1 MDMNYVTAYQE
12 VLLENLDAIL
22 KQNFQFQ
29 TRFKL
34 YEMDSNKQAELQAK
48 FNELSANYQEA
59 VNKLDEFKNS
69 SQVYKVQAESSDAI
83 VQEKNRIQSALNDA
97 MREITVLN
105 QSIQTKDR
113 EISDLKDIIA
123 KPKEE
128 EKPKKVAV
136 KKVEDKPE
144 ETKIENLA
152 KPKIDSVN
160 TF

>member
-1 MDMNYVTAYQE
+1 MDVNYVTAYQE

-29 TRFKL
+29 TRLKL

-113 EISDLKDIIA
+113 EISNLKDIIA

>member
-29 TRFKL
+29 TRLKL

-136 KKVEDKPE
+136 KKVEDRPE

>member
-1 MDMNYVTAYQE
+1 MDVNYVTAYQE

-29 TRFKL
+29 TRLKL

-59 VNKLDEFKNS
+59 VNKLDEFKSS

-113 EISDLKDIIA
+113 EISNLKDIIA

>member
-1 MDMNYVTAYQE
+1 MDVNYVTAYQE

-29 TRFKL
+29 TRLKL

-48 FNELSANYQEA
+48 FNELSANYQEV

-69 SQVYKVQAESSDAI
+69 SQVYRVQAESSDAI

>member
-1 MDMNYVTAYQE
+1 MDVNYVTAYQE

-29 TRFKL
+29 TRLKL

-59 VNKLDEFKNS
+59 VNKLDEFKSS

-105 QSIQTKDR
+105 QSIQTKDK

-152 KPKIDSVN
+152 KLKIDSVN

>member
-1 MDMNYVTAYQE
+1 MDVNYITAHQE

-29 TRFKL
+29 TRLKL
-34 YEMDSNKQAELQAK
+34 YENEANKQAELQAK

-59 VNKLDEFKNS
+59 VNKLEEFKNS
-69 SQVYKVQAESSDAI
+69 TQVYRVQAESNDAI
-83 VQEKNRIQSALNDA
+83 VQEKNRIQSALNDS

-105 QSIQTKDR
+105 KSIQMKDI

-123 KPKEE
+123 RPKEE
-128 EKPKKVAV
+128 EKSKKAAV
-136 KKVEDKPE
+136 KKIEYKPE
-144 ETKIENLA
+144 ETKIE
-152 KPKIDSVN
+152 KMVDSVN

>member
-1 MDMNYVTAYQE
+1 MSVEFSNAYQE

-29 TRFKL
+29 TRLKL

-152 KPKIDSVN
+152 KLKIDSVN

>member
-29 TRFKL
+29 TRLKL

>member
-1 MDMNYVTAYQE
+1 MDVNYVTAYQE

-29 TRFKL
+29 TRLKL
-34 YEMDSNKQAELQAK
+34 YEKDSNKQAELQAK

-59 VNKLDEFKNS
+59 VNKLEEFKSS

-83 VQEKNRIQSALNDA
+83 TQEKNRIQSALNDA

-105 QSIQTKDR
+105 QSIQTKDK

-144 ETKIENLA
+144 ETKIESLD
-152 KPKIDSVN
+152 KLKVDSVN

>member
-1 MDMNYVTAYQE
+1 
-12 VLLENLDAIL
+12 
-22 KQNFQFQ
+22 
-29 TRFKL
+29 
-34 YEMDSNKQAELQAK
+34 MDSNKQAELQAK
-48 FNELSANYQEA
+48 FNELTANYQEA
-59 VNKLDEFKNS
+59 VNKLDEFKSS

>member
-29 TRFKL
+29 TRLKL

-59 VNKLDEFKNS
+59 VNKLDEFKSS

-113 EISDLKDIIA
+113 EISNLKDIIA

-152 KPKIDSVN
+152 KHKIDSVN

>member
-1 MDMNYVTAYQE
+1 MDVNYVTAYQE

-29 TRFKL
+29 TRLKL
-34 YEMDSNKQAELQAK
+34 YEKDSNKQAELQAK
-48 FNELSANYQEA
+48 FNELSANYQET
-59 VNKLDEFKNS
+59 VNKLEEFKNS

-105 QSIQTKDR
+105 QSIQTKDK

-144 ETKIENLA
+144 ETKIESLD
-152 KPKIDSVN
+152 KLKVDSVN

>member
-1 MDMNYVTAYQE
+1 MDVNYVTAYQE

-29 TRFKL
+29 TRLKL

-59 VNKLDEFKNS
+59 VNKLDEFKSS

>member
-1 MDMNYVTAYQE
+1 MDVNYVTAYQE

-29 TRFKL
+29 TRLKL
-34 YEMDSNKQAELQAK
+34 YERDSNKQAELQAK

-59 VNKLDEFKNS
+59 VNKLEEFKNS

-105 QSIQTKDR
+105 QSIQTKDK

-144 ETKIENLA
+144 ETKIESLD
-152 KPKIDSVN
+152 KLKVDSVN

>member
-1 MDMNYVTAYQE
+1 MDVNYVTAYQE

-29 TRFKL
+29 TRLKL

-152 KPKIDSVN
+152 KLKIDSVN

>member
-1 MDMNYVTAYQE
+1 MDVNYVTAYQE

-29 TRFKL
+29 TRLKL

-48 FNELSANYQEA
+48 FNELTANYQEA
-59 VNKLDEFKNS
+59 VNKLDEFKSS

>member
-1 MDMNYVTAYQE
+1 M
-12 VLLENLDAIL
+12 
-22 KQNFQFQ
+22 QFL
-29 TRFKL
+29 RRI
-34 YEMDSNKQAELQAK
+34 SNKQAELQAK

-59 VNKLDEFKNS
+59 VNKLEEFKNS

-105 QSIQTKDR
+105 QSIQTKDK

-144 ETKIENLA
+144 ETKIESLD
-152 KPKIDSVN
+152 KLKVDSVN

>member
-29 TRFKL
+29 TRLKL

-59 VNKLDEFKNS
+59 VNKLDEFKSS

>member
-1 MDMNYVTAYQE
+1 MDVNYVTAYQE

-29 TRFKL
+29 TRLKL

-59 VNKLDEFKNS
+59 VNKLDEFKSS

-152 KPKIDSVN
+152 KLKIDSVN

>member
-29 TRFKL
+29 TRLKL

-113 EISDLKDIIA
+113 EISNLKDIIA

>member
-1 MDMNYVTAYQE
+1 MDVNYVTAYQE

-29 TRFKL
+29 TRLKL
-34 YEMDSNKQAELQAK
+34 YEKDSNKQAELQAK
-48 FNELSANYQEA
+48 FNELLANYQEA
-59 VNKLDEFKNS
+59 VNKLEEFKNS
-69 SQVYKVQAESSDAI
+69 SQVYKVQAESNDAI

-105 QSIQTKDR
+105 QSIQTKDK

-128 EKPKKVAV
+128 EKPKKSAV

-144 ETKIENLA
+144 ETKIENA
-152 KPKIDSVN
+152 VQFKIDSNN

>member
-1 MDMNYVTAYQE
+1 MDVNYVTAYQE

-29 TRFKL
+29 TRLKL
-34 YEMDSNKQAELQAK
+34 YEKDSNKQAELQAK
-48 FNELSANYQEA
+48 FNELSANYQET
-59 VNKLDEFKNS
+59 VNKLEEFKNS

-97 MREITVLN
+97 MREITILN
-105 QSIQTKDR
+105 QSIQTKDK

-144 ETKIENLA
+144 ETKIESLD
-152 KPKIDSVN
+152 KLKVDSVN

>member
-29 TRFKL
+29 TRLKL

-59 VNKLDEFKNS
+59 VNKLDEFISS

-113 EISDLKDIIA
+113 EISNLKDIIA

>member
-1 MDMNYVTAYQE
+1 
-12 VLLENLDAIL
+12 
-22 KQNFQFQ
+22 
-29 TRFKL
+29 
-34 YEMDSNKQAELQAK
+34 
-48 FNELSANYQEA
+48 
-59 VNKLDEFKNS
+59 
-69 SQVYKVQAESSDAI
+69 
-83 VQEKNRIQSALNDA
+83 

>member
-29 TRFKL
+29 TRLKL

-59 VNKLDEFKNS
+59 VNKLDEFKSS
-69 SQVYKVQAESSDAI
+69 SQVYTVQPESSDAI

>member
-1 MDMNYVTAYQE
+1 MDVNYVTAYQE

-29 TRFKL
+29 TRLKL
-34 YEMDSNKQAELQAK
+34 YEKDSNKQAELQAK

-59 VNKLDEFKNS
+59 VNKLEEFKNS

-105 QSIQTKDR
+105 QSIQTKDK

-144 ETKIENLA
+144 ETKIESLD
-152 KPKIDSVN
+152 KLKVDSVN

>member
-1 MDMNYVTAYQE
+1 MDVNYVTAYQE

-29 TRFKL
+29 TRLKL
-34 YEMDSNKQAELQAK
+34 YERDSNKQAELQAK

-59 VNKLDEFKNS
+59 VNRLEEFKSS

-105 QSIQTKDR
+105 QSIQTKDK

-144 ETKIENLA
+144 ETKIESLD
-152 KPKIDSVN
+152 KLKVDSVN

>member
-1 MDMNYVTAYQE
+1 MDVNYVTAYQE

-29 TRFKL
+29 TRLKL
-34 YEMDSNKQAELQAK
+34 YERDSNKQAELQAK

-59 VNKLDEFKNS
+59 VNKLEEFKSS

-105 QSIQTKDR
+105 QSIQTKDK

-144 ETKIENLA
+144 ETKIESLD
-152 KPKIDSVN
+152 KLKVDSVN

>member
-29 TRFKL
+29 TRLKL

-59 VNKLDEFKNS
+59 VNKLDEFKSS

-136 KKVEDKPE
+136 KKVEDNPE

>member
-1 MDMNYVTAYQE
+1 MDVNYVTAYQE

-29 TRFKL
+29 TRLKL

>member
-1 MDMNYVTAYQE
+1 MDVNYVTAYQE

-29 TRFKL
+29 TRLKL

-136 KKVEDKPE
+136 KKVEDRPE

>member
-29 TRFKL
+29 TRLKL

-48 FNELSANYQEA
+48 FNELSANYQEV

>member
-1 MDMNYVTAYQE
+1 M
-12 VLLENLDAIL
+12 
-22 KQNFQFQ
+22 
-29 TRFKL
+29 
-34 YEMDSNKQAELQAK
+34 YEKDSNKQAELQAK

-59 VNKLDEFKNS
+59 VNKLEEFKNS

-105 QSIQTKDR
+105 QSIQTKDK

-144 ETKIENLA
+144 ETKIESLD
-152 KPKIDSVN
+152 KLKVDSVN